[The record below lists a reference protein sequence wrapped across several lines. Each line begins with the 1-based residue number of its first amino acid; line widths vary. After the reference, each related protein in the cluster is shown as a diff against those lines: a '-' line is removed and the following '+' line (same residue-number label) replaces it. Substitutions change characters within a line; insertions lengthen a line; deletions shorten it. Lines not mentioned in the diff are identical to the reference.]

1 MDKKVWSELADVWG
15 ELSHGIS
22 LVSIIADGISTF
34 TQCSAMSGKSAE
46 AYWVAMQL
54 AYDLLTAASK
64 NFEKI
69 LDEANS
75 EKKESA
81 A

>member
-15 ELSHGIS
+15 ELSNAIS
-22 LVSIIADGISTF
+22 LVSVIADGISTF
-34 TQCSAMSGKSAE
+34 TQCSDMSGKSAE
-46 AYWVAMQL
+46 NYWGAMQL
-54 AYDLLTAASK
+54 AYDLLTAANQ